1 MQMTRSDHVKI
12 LFRIERDEDGYPP
25 EDAESVWAVPVEGGY
40 QIDNV
45 PFFVRDI
52 ALGDIVSAEPAHDGM
67 LEFTGEVIR
76 RSGHS
81 TYRVL
86 LREQRE
92 GDPDTSIEELKSL
105 GLGVEMDLD
114 CLLAVD
120 VPPHVPLDKIRTYF
134 FHKIDTGEWE
144 VQEAYRTNA
153 P

>member
-1 MQMTRSDHVKI
+1 MQMTSREHVKV

-52 ALGDIVSAEPAHDGM
+52 ALGDVVAAEPAQDGM
-67 LEFTGEVIR
+67 LEFTGKVLR

-86 LREQRE
+86 LREKRE
-92 GDPDTSIEELKSL
+92 GDPERSIEELKSL
-105 GLGVEMDLD
+105 GLDVEMDLD

-120 VPPHVPLDKIRTYF
+120 VPPHIPLGKIRTYF
-134 FHKIDTGEWE
+134 FDKIDSGEWE
-144 VQEAYRTNA
+144 VQEAYRA
-153 P
+153 DAS